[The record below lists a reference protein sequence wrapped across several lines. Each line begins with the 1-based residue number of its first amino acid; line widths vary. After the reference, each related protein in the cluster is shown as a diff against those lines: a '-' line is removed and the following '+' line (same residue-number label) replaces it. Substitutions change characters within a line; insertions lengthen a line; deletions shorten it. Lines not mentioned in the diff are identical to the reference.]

1 MNVFNTSANTDYETL
16 RAGVKEIY
24 KLKVQGYT
32 DKNIAKY
39 FGITLNSFRQA
50 LEIDGV
56 VKDTYDSAME
66 ILSGKLMNIVVKR
79 ALGEDGL
86 VDKEGNALPPDH
98 NLAFRLLEK
107 IDPRFRNKEEQRAL
121 ITIEQVIRKVSANE
135 KDDVIN
141 IDTSGE
147 VE

>member
-1 MNVFNTSANTDYETL
+1 
-16 RAGVKEIY
+16 
-24 KLKVQGYT
+24 
-32 DKNIAKY
+32 
-39 FGITLNSFRQA
+39 
-50 LEIDGV
+50 
-56 VKDTYDSAME
+56 
-66 ILSGKLMNIVVKR
+66 MNIVVKR

>member
-1 MNVFNTSANTDYETL
+1 MNAFNTSANTDYETL

-32 DKNIAKY
+32 DKKYAKY

-66 ILSGKLMNIVVKR
+66 MRWKTHEHCCKAGVR
-79 ALGEDGL
+79 EDGL
-86 VDKEGNALPPDH
+86 VDKEGRYHPT
-98 NLAFRLLEK
+98 
-107 IDPRFRNKEEQRAL
+107 
-121 ITIEQVIRKVSANE
+121 TI
-135 KDDVIN
+135 
-141 IDTSGE
+141 
-147 VE
+147 